1 MNSVFVEAH
10 ISDLHFGATDPK
22 LQYEILAEQ
31 FIDRIKTMDV
41 LDIVSINGDIF
52 DHKFMAN
59 SLAVSYANMFIS
71 QLVMLA
77 KERGFTILII
87 SGTYEH
93 DADQLKLFYP
103 YQMWDVDI
111 RIIEQVRF
119 EYVKGKR
126 ILCIPELYGKG
137 KEYYEDFLF
146 HSGVYDSCYLH
157 GTIAGSIY
165 GKDIPDLNSPRE
177 PIFSINHFVN
187 CKGPI
192 ISGHVH
198 KSSVFETYF
207 YYCGSPYRWRFG
219 EEEEKGFLILLHNI
233 SNGEHYV
240 HFEPIKSFRYDT
252 VNLDDML
259 ESDPQSI
266 IAYIDNLKANGIDY
280 LRVIF
285 TKDNEAVLSVIRNHF
300 RSNKFIR
307 IDTSKSMK
315 VKQDL
320 EEVQEKYDQFQ
331 FLKDQSDPET
341 KLVQYINQ
349 KEGYTFITA
358 DQLKEFIS
366 SL

>member
-1 MNSVFVEAH
+1 
-10 ISDLHFGATDPK
+10 
-22 LQYEILAEQ
+22 
-31 FIDRIKTMDV
+31 
-41 LDIVSINGDIF
+41 
-52 DHKFMAN
+52 
-59 SLAVSYANMFIS
+59 
-71 QLVMLA
+71 
-77 KERGFTILII
+77 
-87 SGTYEH
+87 
-93 DADQLKLFYP
+93 
-103 YQMWDVDI
+103 
-111 RIIEQVRF
+111 
-119 EYVKGKR
+119 
-126 ILCIPELYGKG
+126 
-137 KEYYEDFLF
+137 
-146 HSGVYDSCYLH
+146 
-157 GTIAGSIY
+157 
-165 GKDIPDLNSPRE
+165 
-177 PIFSINHFVN
+177 
-187 CKGPI
+187 
-192 ISGHVH
+192 
-198 KSSVFETYF
+198 
-207 YYCGSPYRWRFG
+207 
-219 EEEEKGFLILLHNI
+219 
-233 SNGEHYV
+233 
-240 HFEPIKSFRYDT
+240 
-252 VNLDDML
+252 ML